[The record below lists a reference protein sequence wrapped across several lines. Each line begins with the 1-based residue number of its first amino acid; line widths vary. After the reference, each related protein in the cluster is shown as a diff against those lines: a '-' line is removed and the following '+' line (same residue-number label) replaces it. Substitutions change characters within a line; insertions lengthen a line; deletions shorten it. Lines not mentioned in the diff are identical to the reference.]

1 MAQAKVAVAQQGDN
15 REPLITA
22 DQLAKDFDYLET
34 AVDTALSAAAELPPV
49 FEDEEDISA
58 AREAVRGLLNEIK
71 RAEARREDT
80 KAPYLDAGRVVDS
93 YFNALKNRCADV
105 QAQIEARAKR
115 YLDKKA
121 EEERKRRE
129 EEARIAREAERKL
142 QEQAAAAQRG
152 ADEERRK
159 AEQARVAA
167 QQEADEAKRMIARA
181 ASDAARAE
189 ADRKEAEAR
198 SARQRDLDAAATAS
212 QAQRASEEKPAD
224 MARVRVASGGVA
236 TLAQSFDF
244 EITDLAAVDLE
255 ALRSHISRADIERA
269 IRAYVRTHK
278 DTLALRG
285 VRIFPTTSAQF
296 R

>member
-1 MAQAKVAVAQQGDN
+1 MVAQAKAVAADGDN

-34 AVDTALSAAAELPPV
+34 AVSTALNTAAELPAV

-80 KAPYLDAGRVVDS
+80 KAPYLDAGRIVDS
-93 YFNALKNRCADV
+93 YFSSLKKRCSDV

-121 EEERKRRE
+121 EDERRRRE
-129 EEARIAREAERKL
+129 EEARIARKDERKR
-142 QEQAAAAQRG
+142 QEEAAAAQRA
-152 ADEERRK
+152 ADEERRR
-159 AEQARVAA
+159 AEEARLAA
-167 QQEADEAKRMIARA
+167 QREADAAKRKEAEEA
-181 ASDAARAE
+181 AAAARAE

-198 SARQRDLDAAATAS
+198 AARQKEIDAAATAS
-212 QAQRASEEKPAD
+212 QAQRAAEEKPAD
-224 MARVRVASGGVA
+224 MARTRATSGGLA

-244 EITDLAAVDLE
+244 EIASLADVDLE
-255 ALRSHISRADIERA
+255 ALRSHIGRADIEKA
-269 IRAYVRTHK
+269 IRAYVRIHK
-278 DTLALRG
+278 DTVPLRG